1 MRDERPLFACYPRD
15 VISQVA
21 DYAAFTGREPE
32 LSDEMLDWAW
42 NNYFA
47 SHGAA
52 ASGALPRP

>member
-1 MRDERPLFACYPRD
+1 MQTSRDL
-15 VISQVA
+15 ISQVA
-21 DYAAFTGREPE
+21 DYASFTGREPE

-52 ASGALPRP
+52 ASGASPRP